1 MIAVERQ
8 RLKKNTIKRIAIVLG
23 IENTR
28 FTSKRDTFCQ
38 INPLCSWNQCSLLY
52 FYLNQVATH
61 EKNTYFCSGFTAI
74 LFVGSKQTES
84 RPCKPN
90 QTILVGALKKGPI
103 RNQDSLT
110 AAKIQAGH
118 MANITRLYEA
128 GTLKVAG
135 PFAEETLAQGL
146 FIFDCSNKSE
156 LESLLQTDPAI
167 KTGRLVAEIH
177 PWYTAPIG
185 SFTPGKPK
193 KS

>member
-1 MIAVERQ
+1 M
-8 RLKKNTIKRIAIVLG
+8 KKTILL
-23 IENTR
+23 TL
-28 FTSKRDTFCQ
+28 FLL
-38 INPLCSWNQCSLLY
+38 PLSLLAQ
-52 FYLNQVATH
+52 N
-61 EKNTYFCSGFTAI
+61 
-74 LFVGSKQTES
+74 KQGADPAS
-84 RPCKPN
+84 QIK
-90 QTILVGALKKGPI
+90 QFWLVLLKKGPV

-146 FIFDCSNKSE
+146 FIFDCSTKSE
-156 LESLLQTDPAI
+156 LELLLQTDPAI
-167 KTGRLVAEIH
+167 KAGRLIADIH

-193 KS
+193 KN

>member
-1 MIAVERQ
+1 M
-8 RLKKNTIKRIAIVLG
+8 KKTIFLVLFLLPILLLAQNKQG
-23 IENTR
+23 TDPS
-28 FTSKRDTFCQ
+28 TQ
-38 INPLCSWNQCSLLY
+38 I
-52 FYLNQVATH
+52 
-61 EKNTYFCSGFTAI
+61 
-74 LFVGSKQTES
+74 KQFW
-84 RPCKPN
+84 
-90 QTILVGALKKGPI
+90 LVLLKKGPV

-118 MANITRLYEA
+118 MANINRLYEA

-146 FIFDCSNKSE
+146 FIFDCPTKSQ

-167 KTGRLVAEIH
+167 KAGRLIAEIH

-193 KS
+193 KN

>member
-1 MIAVERQ
+1 M
-8 RLKKNTIKRIAIVLG
+8 KK
-23 IENTR
+23 
-28 FTSKRDTFCQ
+28 
-38 INPLCSWNQCSLLY
+38 
-52 FYLNQVATH
+52 
-61 EKNTYFCSGFTAI
+61 
-74 LFVGSKQTES
+74 
-84 RPCKPN
+84 
-90 QTILVGALKKGPI
+90 TILLALFMLPLFLLAQNKQGIDPSSQIKQFWLVLLKKGPV

-118 MANITRLYEA
+118 MANINRLYEA

-146 FIFDCSNKSE
+146 FIFDCPSKSE

-167 KTGRLVAEIH
+167 KAGRLIADIH

>member
-1 MIAVERQ
+1 M
-8 RLKKNTIKRIAIVLG
+8 KK
-23 IENTR
+23 
-28 FTSKRDTFCQ
+28 
-38 INPLCSWNQCSLLY
+38 
-52 FYLNQVATH
+52 
-61 EKNTYFCSGFTAI
+61 
-74 LFVGSKQTES
+74 
-84 RPCKPN
+84 
-90 QTILVGALKKGPI
+90 TILLALFMLPLFLLAQNKQGTDPSSQIKQFWLVLLKKGPV

-118 MANITRLYEA
+118 MANINRLYEA

-146 FIFDCSNKSE
+146 FIFDCPSKSE

-167 KTGRLVAEIH
+167 KAGRLIADIH

>member
-1 MIAVERQ
+1 M
-8 RLKKNTIKRIAIVLG
+8 KK
-23 IENTR
+23 
-28 FTSKRDTFCQ
+28 
-38 INPLCSWNQCSLLY
+38 
-52 FYLNQVATH
+52 
-61 EKNTYFCSGFTAI
+61 
-74 LFVGSKQTES
+74 
-84 RPCKPN
+84 
-90 QTILVGALKKGPI
+90 TILLALFMLPLFLLAQNKQGTDPSSQIKQFWLVLLKKGPV

-118 MANITRLYEA
+118 MANINRLYEA

-146 FIFDCSNKSE
+146 FIFDCPSKSE

-167 KTGRLVAEIH
+167 KAGRLIADIH

-185 SFTPGKPK
+185 SFAPGKPK

>member
-1 MIAVERQ
+1 M
-8 RLKKNTIKRIAIVLG
+8 KKTLISVLVLLPFCLLAQNKQKADPASQIKQFWLVL
-23 IENTR
+23 
-28 FTSKRDTFCQ
+28 
-38 INPLCSWNQCSLLY
+38 
-52 FYLNQVATH
+52 
-61 EKNTYFCSGFTAI
+61 
-74 LFVGSKQTES
+74 
-84 RPCKPN
+84 
-90 QTILVGALKKGPI
+90 LKKGPI

-193 KS
+193 KL